1 MPRQDKE
8 VQAIDL
14 ESREALEVAL
24 HESRQINLAILDAVP
39 ARIFWKDK
47 NLVYL
52 GCNAAF
58 ARDAGFSDPEEVVGK
73 DDYEMGWQR
82 DQAESYRSDD
92 RQVIETGS
100 SKLLIE
106 ESQTTPDGKVELLTS
121 KVPLRRRNGEIYG
134 VLGTYLDV
142 SGRARLIRL
151 KDEIIFTVGHE
162 LRTPLTSVM
171 ASLSLLAGGVAGKL
185 PDAAAHLVAVAH
197 INSQ

>member
-73 DDYEMGWQR
+73 DDYEMGWR

-92 RQVIETGS
+92 RQVIDR
-100 SKLLIE
+100 
-106 ESQTTPDGKVELLTS
+106 Q
-121 KVPLRRRNGEIYG
+121 
-134 VLGTYLDV
+134 
-142 SGRARLIRL
+142 
-151 KDEIIFTVGHE
+151 
-162 LRTPLTSVM
+162 
-171 ASLSLLAGGVAGKL
+171 
-185 PDAAAHLVAVAH
+185 
-197 INSQ
+197 